1 MGKCAHVCNHYKGC
15 DGVWYIDCSV
25 FDKSV
30 PSECCGEDCCEYDE
44 EGKEETD
51 ET

>member
-1 MGKCAHVCNHYKGC
+1 MSATTIRVATET
-15 DGVWYIDCSV
+15 WYIDCSV
-25 FDKSV
+25 LDKSV
-30 PSECCGEDCCEYDE
+30 PSEYCGEDCCEYDE